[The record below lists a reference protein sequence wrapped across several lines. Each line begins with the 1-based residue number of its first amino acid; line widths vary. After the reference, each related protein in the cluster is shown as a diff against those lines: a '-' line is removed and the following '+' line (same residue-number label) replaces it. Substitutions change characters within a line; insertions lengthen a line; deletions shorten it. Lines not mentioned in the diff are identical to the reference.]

1 MVIKLGSECQN
12 ACSVSKSLPTTHP
25 GPLVEEQPATSWV
38 EVVQVAAEPVAVGRT
53 PGQELLRELEAELE
67 AKAAEGAVRP
77 GTPDQRG
84 QGALRRLELEQT
96 EGHVA
101 ARAAAGHE
109 VLGTPGQPGQE
120 LKLRMEVEGPAA
132 ARAAAGPRYL
142 VVHGQQDPELLL
154 HGLELESTRRPVAVV
169 AALKGA
175 ARLGISFHGFVALKT
190 VSKLCGSTSWRGAVL
205 SLLVMSMSWSR

>member
-1 MVIKLGSECQN
+1 M
-12 ACSVSKSLPTTHP
+12 
-25 GPLVEEQPATSWV
+25 
-38 EVVQVAAEPVAVGRT
+38 
-53 PGQELLRELEAELE
+53 
-67 AKAAEGAVRP
+67 
-77 GTPDQRG
+77 
-84 QGALRRLELEQT
+84 LEQT
-96 EGHVA
+96 EGHAA
-101 ARAAAGHE
+101 ARAAAGQE

-132 ARAAAGPRYL
+132 ARAAAKPRYL
-142 VVHGQQDPELLL
+142 VQQDPEML
-154 HGLELESTRRPVAVV
+154 HALELESTRRPVAVV

>member
-1 MVIKLGSECQN
+1 MHQESQGALQRA

-25 GPLVEEQPATSWV
+25 GSLVEEQPATSWV

-120 LKLRMEVEGPAA
+120 LKRRMEVEGPAA

-142 VVHGQQDPELLL
+142 VQQDPEML
-154 HGLELESTRRPVAVV
+154 HALELESTRRPVAVV
-169 AALKGA
+169 AAA
-175 ARLGISFHGFVALKT
+175 ALG
-190 VSKLCGSTSWRGAVL
+190 
-205 SLLVMSMSWSR
+205 

>member
-25 GPLVEEQPATSWV
+25 GSLVEEQPATSWV

-67 AKAAEGAVRP
+67 AEAAAGAVRP

-109 VLGTPGQPGQE
+109 VLETPGQPDQE
-120 LKLRMEVEGPAA
+120 LLR
-132 ARAAAGPRYL
+132 R
-142 VVHGQQDPELLL
+142 
-154 HGLELESTRRPVAVV
+154 LE
-169 AALKGA
+169 
-175 ARLGISFHGFVALKT
+175 VAL
-190 VSKLCGSTSWRGAVL
+190 RVL
-205 SLLVMSMSWSR
+205 LQALRCWEPLARS

>member
-1 MVIKLGSECQN
+1 MHQESQGALQRA

-25 GPLVEEQPATSWV
+25 GSLVEEQPATSWV

-84 QGALRRLELEQT
+84 QGALRRLEQT

-132 ARAAAGPRYL
+132 ARAAAKPRYL
-142 VVHGQQDPELLL
+142 VQQDPEML
-154 HGLELESTRRPVAVV
+154 HALELESTRRPVAVV
-169 AALKGA
+169 AAA
-175 ARLGISFHGFVALKT
+175 ALG
-190 VSKLCGSTSWRGAVL
+190 
-205 SLLVMSMSWSR
+205 

>member
-25 GPLVEEQPATSWV
+25 GSLVEEQPATSWV

-120 LKLRMEVEGPAA
+120 LKRRMEVEGPAA

-169 AALKGA
+169 AAA
-175 ARLGISFHGFVALKT
+175 ALG
-190 VSKLCGSTSWRGAVL
+190 
-205 SLLVMSMSWSR
+205 

>member
-1 MVIKLGSECQN
+1 MHLESQGALQRA

-25 GPLVEEQPATSWV
+25 GSLVEEQPATSWV

-84 QGALRRLELEQT
+84 QGALRRLEQT

-142 VVHGQQDPELLL
+142 VVHGQQDPELL
-154 HGLELESTRRPVAVV
+154 HGLELESTRRHVAVV
-169 AALKGA
+169 AAA
-175 ARLGISFHGFVALKT
+175 ALG
-190 VSKLCGSTSWRGAVL
+190 
-205 SLLVMSMSWSR
+205 